1 MSIHLI
7 RDLDHLHRAVLT
19 MCGRV
24 EEMIHAAV
32 EALHKPDYDRAMEI
46 IRKDDEIDRMDVEIE
61 EECLKLLALHQPVAI
76 DLRRITTVLKIGAE
90 LERVADLGVSIAE
103 RACGIVRCPEIAVP
117 DDMKDMSRQALD
129 MLHRS
134 IDAYV
139 HLDIRMAREV
149 CLQDETIDNLNRD
162 IINEL
167 TELMKRRP
175 DLVEPAIHM
184 FSASRQ
190 IERIADHATNIAE
203 DVVYLVQ
210 GEIVRHRNRGEL
222 PAGSQPVGSASSH

>member
-7 RDLDHLHRAVLT
+7 RDLDHLHRTVLM

-32 EALHKPDYDRAMEI
+32 EALHNPDFERAAEI
-46 IRKDDEIDRMDVEIE
+46 IRCDDEIDRMDVEVE

-103 RACGIVRCPEIAVP
+103 RACGIAKSPEITVP

-149 CLQDETIDNLNRD
+149 CLQDETIDRLNRD
-162 IINEL
+162 IINEI
-167 TELMKRRP
+167 TEIMKRRP
-175 DLVEPAIHM
+175 DLVEPAMHL

-210 GEIVRHRNRGEL
+210 GEIIRHRNRADLAARAER
-222 PAGSQPVGSASSH
+222 AQASSS

>member
-7 RDLDHLHRAVLT
+7 RDLDHLHRMLLT
-19 MCGRV
+19 MCAKV
-24 EEMIHAAV
+24 EEMIHSAV
-32 EALHKPDYDRAMEI
+32 EALHQPNYDRAKLIMSA
-46 IRKDDEIDRMDVEIE
+46 DDEVDRMDVQIE

-76 DLRRITTVLKIGAE
+76 DLRRITTVLKIGGE

-103 RACGIVRCPEIAVP
+103 RACGIAACGEIMVP
-117 DDMKDMSRQALD
+117 DNLKDMSRQALD

-139 HLDIRMAREV
+139 HLDVRTARDV
-149 CLQDETIDNLNRD
+149 CEQDESIDELNRE
-162 IINEL
+162 IIEEL
-167 TELMKRRP
+167 TRVMQTQP
-175 DLVEPAIHM
+175 NMVEAALHL

-210 GEIVRHRNRGEL
+210 GEIIRHRNRFTTV
-222 PAGSQPVGSASSH
+222 A

>member
-7 RDLDHLHRAVLT
+7 RDLDHLHRMILT
-19 MCGRV
+19 MCASV
-24 EEMIHAAV
+24 EELIHSAV
-32 EALHKPDYDRAMEI
+32 EALHKPNYDRARQVMAM
-46 IRKDDEIDRMDVEIE
+46 DDGIDRMDVEIE

-76 DLRRITTVLKIGAE
+76 DLRRITTVLKIGGE

-103 RACGIVRCPEIAVP
+103 RASGIASCGEITVP
-117 DDMKDMSRQALD
+117 DNLKDMSRQSLD

-139 HLDIRMAREV
+139 HLDVRTAREG
-149 CLQDETIDNLNRD
+149 CAQDESIDNLNRE
-162 IINEL
+162 IIEEL
-167 TELMKRRP
+167 TRLMQRQP
-175 DLVEPAIHM
+175 ASVEAALHL

-210 GEIVRHRNRGEL
+210 GEIIRHRNRFTTV
-222 PAGSQPVGSASSH
+222 A

>member
-1 MSIHLI
+1 MSIHMI
-7 RDLDHLHRAVLT
+7 RDLDNLHRLLLT
-19 MCGRV
+19 MCARV

-32 EALHKPDYDRAMEI
+32 DALHHPNYDRAKQIMAS
-46 IRKDDEIDRMDVEIE
+46 DDEVDRMDVVIE

-103 RACGIVRCPEIAVP
+103 RACGIVSCPEILVP
-117 DDMKDMSRQALD
+117 EDMKLMSRQALD

-139 HLDIRMAREV
+139 HLDVRTARDV
-149 CLQDETIDNLNRD
+149 CSQDESIDNLNR
-162 IINEL
+162 IIIEEL
-167 TELMKRRP
+167 TDLMRTKP
-175 DLVEPAIHM
+175 NLVEPALHL

-210 GEIVRHRNRGEL
+210 GEIIRHRNRFSTDG
-222 PAGSQPVGSASSH
+222 

>member
-7 RDLDHLHRAVLT
+7 RDLDNLHRLILT
-19 MCGRV
+19 MCARV
-24 EEMIHAAV
+24 EQIIHSAV
-32 EALHKPDYDRAMEI
+32 DALHNPNYERARQIMAA
-46 IRKDDEIDRMDVEIE
+46 DDEVDRMDVEIE

-76 DLRRITTVLKIGAE
+76 DLRRITTVLNMGGE

-103 RACGIVRCPEIAVP
+103 RSCGIASCAEISAPE
-117 DDMKDMSRQALD
+117 DMKDMSRQALD

-139 HLDIRMAREV
+139 HLDVRTAREV
-149 CLQDETIDNLNRD
+149 CNQDETIDNLNRV
-162 IINEL
+162 IIEEL
-167 TELMKRRP
+167 TDLIRSRP
-175 DLVEPAIHM
+175 DLVEPALHM

-210 GEIVRHRNRGEL
+210 GEIIRHRNRFSTDG
-222 PAGSQPVGSASSH
+222 Q